1 MVILSTSINTILI
14 ITISTIILILIFR
27 LLFSKGSSKKR
38 NTIMI
43 IGPSL
48 SGKTS
53 FFYHLLGQKDSK
65 TVVSMQINK
74 VENYSCE
81 LISNIN
87 RYTIMDIPGTGYF
100 KDKILDY
107 LDNVLILLLFID
119 STEKNSIIQA
129 AEYLYDILNSD
140 KLNDDFK
147 IVICCNKQDAGFPK
161 SKKMIE
167 NELSKEIENLIK
179 IKQKNNLED
188 KEQIGTLFQMKGKFS
203 FKSFD
208 NVSFLETDKK
218 SEYQSLIK
226 NIKTTLEI
234 I

>member
-1 MVILSTSINTILI
+1 
-14 ITISTIILILIFR
+14 
-27 LLFSKGSSKKR
+27 
-38 NTIMI
+38 
-43 IGPSL
+43 
-48 SGKTS
+48 
-53 FFYHLLGQKDSK
+53 
-65 TVVSMQINK
+65 
-74 VENYSCE
+74 
-81 LISNIN
+81 
-87 RYTIMDIPGTGYF
+87 MDIPGTGYF

-119 STEKNSIIQA
+119 STEKNSIVQA

-140 KLNDDFK
+140 KLNDEFK
-147 IVICCNKQDAGFPK
+147 IFICCNKQDAGFPK

-167 NELSKEIENLIK
+167 NDLSKEIENLIK

-188 KEQIGTLFQMKGKFS
+188 KEQIGTLVQMKGKFS

-208 NVSFLETDKK
+208 NVSVLETDMK
-218 SEYQSLIK
+218 SEYQSIIK

>member
-1 MVILSTSINTILI
+1 MILTTSINTILV
-14 ITISTIILILIFR
+14 ITISTIVLILIFR
-27 LLFSKGSSKKR
+27 CLFSKSSSKRR

-48 SGKTS
+48 SGKTT
-53 FFYHLLGQKDSK
+53 FFYHLLGQKNSK

-87 RYTIMDIPGTGYF
+87 NYNIMDIPGTGYF
-100 KDKILDY
+100 KDKILDF
-107 LDNVLILLLFID
+107 LNDTLILLLFID
-119 STEKNSIIQA
+119 STEKNSIVQA

-140 KLNDDFK
+140 KLNDDLK
-147 IVICCNKQDAGFPK
+147 IFICCNKQDAGFPK

-167 NELSKEIENLIK
+167 NELSKELENLIK

-188 KEQIGTLFQMKGKFS
+188 KEQIGTLFQSKGKFS

-218 SEYQSLIK
+218 SEYQSVIK
-226 NIKTTLEI
+226 NIKNALQI

>member
-1 MVILSTSINTILI
+1 MILTTSINTILV
-14 ITISTIILILIFR
+14 ITISTIVLILIFR
-27 LLFSKGSSKKR
+27 CLFSKSSSKKR

-48 SGKTS
+48 SGKTT
-53 FFYHLLGQKDSK
+53 FFYHLLGQKNSK

-87 RYTIMDIPGTGYF
+87 NYNIMDIPGTGYF
-100 KDKILDY
+100 KDKILDF
-107 LDNVLILLLFID
+107 LNDTLILLLFID
-119 STEKNSIIQA
+119 STEKNSIVQA

-140 KLNDDFK
+140 KLNDDLK
-147 IVICCNKQDAGFPK
+147 IFICCNKQDAGFPK

-167 NELSKEIENLIK
+167 NELSKELENLIK

-188 KEQIGTLFQMKGKFS
+188 KEQIGTLFQSKGKFS

-218 SEYQSLIK
+218 SEYQSVIK
-226 NIKTTLEI
+226 NIKNALQI

>member
-1 MVILSTSINTILI
+1 MILTTSINTILV
-14 ITISTIILILIFR
+14 ITISTIVLILIFR
-27 LLFSKGSSKKR
+27 CLFSKSSSKKR

-48 SGKTS
+48 SGKTT
-53 FFYHLLGQKDSK
+53 FFYHLLGQKNSK

-87 RYTIMDIPGTGYF
+87 TYNIMDIPGTGYF

-107 LDNVLILLLFID
+107 LNDTLILLLFID
-119 STEKNSIIQA
+119 STEKNSIVQA

-140 KLNDDFK
+140 KLNDDLK
-147 IVICCNKQDAGFPK
+147 IFICCNKQDAGFPK

-167 NELSKEIENLIK
+167 NELSKELENLIK

-188 KEQIGTLFQMKGKFS
+188 KEQIGTLFQSKGKFS

-208 NVSFLETDKK
+208 NVSFLETDMK
-218 SEYQSLIK
+218 SEYQSVFK
-226 NIKTTLEI
+226 NIKNALQI

>member
-1 MVILSTSINTILI
+1 MILTTSINTILV
-14 ITISTIILILIFR
+14 ITISTIVLILIFR
-27 LLFSKGSSKKR
+27 CLFSKSSSKRR

-48 SGKTS
+48 SGKTT
-53 FFYHLLGQKDSK
+53 FFYHLLGQKNSK

-87 RYTIMDIPGTGYF
+87 TYNIIDIPGTGYF

-107 LDNVLILLLFID
+107 LNDTLILLLFID
-119 STEKNSIIQA
+119 STEKNSIVQA

-140 KLNDDFK
+140 KLNDDLK
-147 IVICCNKQDAGFPK
+147 IFICCNKQDAGFPK

-167 NELSKEIENLIK
+167 NELSKELENLIK

-188 KEQIGTLFQMKGKFS
+188 KEQIGTLFQSKGKFS

-218 SEYQSLIK
+218 SEYQSVIK
-226 NIKTTLEI
+226 AIKDALEI

>member
-1 MVILSTSINTILI
+1 MILTTSINTILV
-14 ITISTIILILIFR
+14 ITISTIVLILIFR
-27 LLFSKGSSKKR
+27 CLFSKSSSKKK
-38 NTIMI
+38 NTIMV

-48 SGKTS
+48 SGKTT
-53 FFYHLLGQKDSK
+53 FFYHLLGQKNSK

-87 RYTIMDIPGTGYF
+87 TYNIMDIPGTGYF

-107 LDNVLILLLFID
+107 LNDTLILLLFID
-119 STEKNSIIQA
+119 STEKNSIVQA

-140 KLNDDFK
+140 KLNDDLK
-147 IVICCNKQDAGFPK
+147 IFICCNKQDAGFPK

-167 NELSKEIENLIK
+167 NELSKELENLIK

-188 KEQIGTLFQMKGKFS
+188 KEQIGTLFQSKGKFS

-218 SEYQSLIK
+218 SEYQSVIK
-226 NIKTTLEI
+226 NIKNALQI

>member
-1 MVILSTSINTILI
+1 MILSTSINTILV

-27 LLFSKGSSKKR
+27 CLFSKGSSKKR

-48 SGKTS
+48 SGKTT
-53 FFYHLLGQKDSK
+53 FFYHLLGQKNSK

-74 VENYSCE
+74 VDNYPCE

-100 KDKILDY
+100 KDRIIDY
-107 LDNVLILLLFID
+107 LNDVLILIVFID

-140 KLNDDFK
+140 KLNDDLK
-147 IVICCNKQDAGFPK
+147 ILICCNKQDGGFPK

-167 NELSKEIENLIK
+167 NDLCKEIENIIK

-188 KEQIGTLFQMKGKFS
+188 KEQIGTLFQIKGKFS
-203 FKSFD
+203 FKMFD
-208 NVSFLETDKK
+208 NVSFVETDMK

-226 NIKTTLEI
+226 NIKFALELI
-234 I
+234 

>member
-1 MVILSTSINTILI
+1 MILTTSINTILV
-14 ITISTIILILIFR
+14 ITISTIVLILIFR
-27 LLFSKGSSKKR
+27 CLFSKSSSKKR

-48 SGKTS
+48 SGKTT
-53 FFYHLLGQKDSK
+53 FFYHLLGQKNSK
-65 TVVSMQINK
+65 TVISMQINK

-87 RYTIMDIPGTGYF
+87 NYNIMDIPGTGYF

-107 LDNVLILLLFID
+107 LNDTLILLLFID
-119 STEKNSIIQA
+119 STEKNSIVQA

-140 KLNDDFK
+140 KLNDDLK
-147 IVICCNKQDAGFPK
+147 IFICCNKQDTGFPK

-167 NELSKEIENLIK
+167 NELSKELENLIK

-188 KEQIGTLFQMKGKFS
+188 KEQIGTLFQSKGKFS

-218 SEYQSLIK
+218 SEYQSVIK
-226 NIKTTLEI
+226 NIKNALQI

>member
-1 MVILSTSINTILI
+1 MILTTSINTILV
-14 ITISTIILILIFR
+14 ITISTIVLILIFR
-27 LLFSKGSSKKR
+27 CLFSKSSSKKR

-48 SGKTS
+48 SGKTT
-53 FFYHLLGQKDSK
+53 FFYHLLGQKNSK
-65 TVVSMQINK
+65 TVISMQINK

-87 RYTIMDIPGTGYF
+87 NYNIMDIPGTGYF

-107 LDNVLILLLFID
+107 LNDTLILLLFID
-119 STEKNSIIQA
+119 STEKNSIVQA

-140 KLNDDFK
+140 KLNDDLK
-147 IVICCNKQDAGFPK
+147 IFICCNKQDAGFPK

-167 NELSKEIENLIK
+167 NELSKELENLIK

-188 KEQIGTLFQMKGKFS
+188 KEQIGTLFQSKGKFS

-218 SEYQSLIK
+218 SEYQSVIK
-226 NIKTTLEI
+226 NIKNALQI

>member
-1 MVILSTSINTILI
+1 MILTTSINTILV
-14 ITISTIILILIFR
+14 ITISTIVLILIFR
-27 LLFSKGSSKKR
+27 CLFSKSSSKKR

-48 SGKTS
+48 SGKTT
-53 FFYHLLGQKDSK
+53 FFYHLLGQKNSK

-87 RYTIMDIPGTGYF
+87 TYNIMDIPGTGYF

-107 LDNVLILLLFID
+107 LNDTLILLLFID
-119 STEKNSIIQA
+119 STEKNSIVQA

-140 KLNDDFK
+140 KLNDDLK
-147 IVICCNKQDAGFPK
+147 IFICCNKQDAGFPK

-167 NELSKEIENLIK
+167 NELSKELENLIK

-188 KEQIGTLFQMKGKFS
+188 KEQIGTLFQSKGKFS

-218 SEYQSLIK
+218 SEYQSVIK
-226 NIKTTLEI
+226 NIKNALQI

>member
-1 MVILSTSINTILI
+1 MILSTTINTIVVI
-14 ITISTIILILIFR
+14 IISTIILFLIFR
-27 LLFSKGSSKKR
+27 CLFSKGSSKKR

-48 SGKTS
+48 SGKTT
-53 FFYHLLGQKDSK
+53 FFYHLLGQKNSK
-65 TVVSMQINK
+65 TVISMQINR

-87 RYTIMDIPGTGYF
+87 SYTIMDIPGTGYF

-107 LDNVLILLLFID
+107 INEALILLLFID

-140 KLNDDFK
+140 KLNDDLK
-147 IVICCNKQDAGFPK
+147 IFICCNKQDAGFPK

-188 KEQIGTLFQMKGKFS
+188 KEQIGTLFQSKGKFS

-208 NVSFLETDKK
+208 NVSFWETDMK
-218 SEYQSLIK
+218 SEYQSIIK
-226 NIKTTLEI
+226 NLKKTLELI
-234 I
+234 

>member
-1 MVILSTSINTILI
+1 MILSTSINTILV

-27 LLFSKGSSKKR
+27 CLFSKGSSKKR

-48 SGKTS
+48 SGKTT
-53 FFYHLLGQKDSK
+53 FFYHLLGQKNPK

-74 VENYSCE
+74 VDNYPCE

-100 KDKILDY
+100 KDRIIDY
-107 LDNVLILLLFID
+107 LNDVLILIVFID

-140 KLNDDFK
+140 KLNDDLK
-147 IVICCNKQDAGFPK
+147 ILICCNKQDDGFQK

-167 NELSKEIENLIK
+167 NDLCKEIENIIK

-188 KEQIGTLFQMKGKFS
+188 KEQIGTLFQIKGKFS
-203 FKSFD
+203 FKMFD
-208 NVSFLETDKK
+208 NVSFVETDMK

-226 NIKTTLEI
+226 NIKFALELI
-234 I
+234 

>member
-1 MVILSTSINTILI
+1 MILTISINTILV
-14 ITISTIILILIFR
+14 ITISTIIFILFFR
-27 LLFSKGSSKKR
+27 CLFSKSSSKKR

-48 SGKTS
+48 SGKTT

-74 VENYSCE
+74 VENYPCE

-87 RYTIMDIPGTGYF
+87 NYNIMDIPGTGYF

-107 LDNVLILLLFID
+107 LNDTLILLLFID
-119 STEKNSIIQA
+119 STEKNSIVQA

-140 KLNDDFK
+140 KLNEDLK
-147 IVICCNKQDAGFPK
+147 IFICCNKQDAGFPK

-167 NELSKEIENLIK
+167 NELSKELENLIK

-188 KEQIGTLFQMKGKFS
+188 KEQIGTLFQSKGKFS

-208 NVSFLETDKK
+208 NVSFLETDRK

-226 NIKTTLEI
+226 NIKNALQI

>member
-1 MVILSTSINTILI
+1 MILTISINTILV
-14 ITISTIILILIFR
+14 ITISTIVLILIFR
-27 LLFSKGSSKKR
+27 CLFSKSSSKKR

-48 SGKTS
+48 SGKTT
-53 FFYHLLGQKDSK
+53 FFYYLLGQKNSK

-87 RYTIMDIPGTGYF
+87 NYNIMDIPGTGYF

-107 LDNVLILLLFID
+107 LNDTLILLLFID
-119 STEKNSIIQA
+119 STEKNSIVQA

-140 KLNDDFK
+140 KLNDDLK
-147 IVICCNKQDAGFPK
+147 IFICCNKQDAGFPK

-167 NELSKEIENLIK
+167 NELSKELENLIK

-188 KEQIGTLFQMKGKFS
+188 KEQIGTLFQSKGKFS

-208 NVSFLETDKK
+208 NV
-218 SEYQSLIK
+218 
-226 NIKTTLEI
+226 
-234 I
+234 

>member
-1 MVILSTSINTILI
+1 
-14 ITISTIILILIFR
+14 
-27 LLFSKGSSKKR
+27 
-38 NTIMI
+38 MI

-147 IVICCNKQDAGFPK
+147 IFICCNKQDAGFPK

-167 NELSKEIENLIK
+167 NELSK
-179 IKQKNNLED
+179 
-188 KEQIGTLFQMKGKFS
+188 
-203 FKSFD
+203 
-208 NVSFLETDKK
+208 
-218 SEYQSLIK
+218 
-226 NIKTTLEI
+226 
-234 I
+234 